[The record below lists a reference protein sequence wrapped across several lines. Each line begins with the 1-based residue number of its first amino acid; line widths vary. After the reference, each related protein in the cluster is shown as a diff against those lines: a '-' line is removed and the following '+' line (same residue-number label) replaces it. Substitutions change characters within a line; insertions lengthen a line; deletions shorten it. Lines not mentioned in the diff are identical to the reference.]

1 MKPSYPL
8 IAKSPLSLPSKM
20 FPVKHRGTG
29 LASSREFALEGG
41 DSWHIPEEV
50 PVAFVFNRRN
60 YAVMM
65 ATPDDLTDFA
75 LGFALTE
82 RVVQSADDILSLEII
97 SSEQGADLRF
107 KITDEALE
115 RLDSV
120 QRRRN
125 MVGSASC
132 GLCGLENADALFTRL
147 PTVTPSAITA
157 ETAAKALSEIRKH
170 QPLNTL
176 TRTVHAAAWAN
187 LSGEIK
193 LAREDVGRHNAL
205 DKLLGALALQHTDMA
220 SGFVVMSSRCSYEI
234 VEKAARRGV
243 GALACVSAPTAFA
256 LRKASEAGLVI
267 YARSPDGA
275 ACFRP
280 VSS

>member
-1 MKPSYPL
+1 M
-8 IAKSPLSLPSKM
+8 
-20 FPVKHRGTG
+20 KHRGSG
-29 LASSREFALEGG
+29 LSSSREFSHEGG

-82 RVVQSADDILSLEII
+82 RVVQSADDIVSLEII

-147 PTVTPSAITA
+147 PMVTPPAITA
-157 ETAAKALSEIRKH
+157 EIAAKALSAIRDH
-170 QPLNTL
+170 QPLNKL
-176 TRTVHAAAWAN
+176 TRTVHAAAWAD
-187 LSGEIK
+187 LTGQIK
-193 LAREDVGRHNAL
+193 LTREDVGRHNAL
-205 DKLLGALALQHTDMA
+205 DKLLGALALKDIDM
-220 SGFVVMSSRCSYEI
+220 SKGFVVMSSRCSYEI

-275 ACFRP
+275 ACFKP
-280 VSS
+280 VPQN